1 MRSIEKIDEETI
13 VGKAYDARLMKRL
26 LTYLYPYR
34 RYLILSL
41 IALLILSLLYF
52 GAGVWLFRRMHLKP

>member
-1 MRSIEKIDEETI
+1 MRSLEKIDEETI

-26 LTYLYPYR
+26 LAYLYPYR

-41 IALLILSLLYF
+41 GALLIFTSID
-52 GAGVWLFRRMHLKP
+52 LFASV